1 MALIADLLI
10 AAALLAAV
18 VIGARRGLLRSLTGL
33 VVVVLAFVLASWA
46 ADRLADPV
54 AQKLSPLVERR
65 IEQKLTQQES
75 ASAESVLA
83 DFGFIGERLQEL
95 TQQVVRAAQESGAS
109 LLAALSQS
117 VAHSVAYTLVYVV
130 SFVLLLLVLGLLSK
144 PLQLVTK
151 LPVIHGANAV
161 GGGALGLLSGL
172 RKSLLAEV
180 VAGSLHVAVAFDERL
195 FAVHH
200 SDRGAGAKLRHHR
213 SSDIRHVS

>member
-83 DFGFIGERLQEL
+83 DFGFIDRKIIGVVQRL
-95 TQQVVRAAQESGAS
+95 SP
-109 LLAALSQS
+109 LSRS
-117 VAHSVAYTLVYVV
+117 
-130 SFVLLLLVLGLLSK
+130 
-144 PLQLVTK
+144 
-151 LPVIHGANAV
+151 
-161 GGGALGLLSGL
+161 
-172 RKSLLAEV
+172 R
-180 VAGSLHVAVAFDERL
+180 
-195 FAVHH
+195 
-200 SDRGAGAKLRHHR
+200 AGAARPLVQSGR
-213 SSDIRHVS
+213 SSHLPGGFSGGSQRPAKPP